1 MVDASLHTNYISLAV
16 QKIMFLVFS
25 FSFVMYGAICLR
37 IFVVVRDFGQ
47 WSVEKLLVAVA

>member
-1 MVDASLHTNYISLAV
+1 MDANLHTNYIGLVV
-16 QKIMFLVFS
+16 QRILFLVFS

>member
-1 MVDASLHTNYISLAV
+1 MDANLYTNYISLAV

>member
-1 MVDASLHTNYISLAV
+1 MDANLHTNFLDLAV
-16 QKIMFLVFS
+16 QKTMFLVFS
-25 FSFVMYGAICLR
+25 FSFVMYGAIALR

>member
-1 MVDASLHTNYISLAV
+1 MDASLAV
-16 QKIMFLVFS
+16 QEIMFLVFFS